1 MSTEL
6 IELKQELVISQ
17 QKNEILSLKHQLQS
31 TQAEKASRLED
42 SLLAPALYEHYQKVA
57 IMLSKSGVI
66 PNIYKG
72 KPEDIFVAMAM
83 GYQLGFPVEQ
93 SLQDIAVI
101 NGRPCLWGDGLLS
114 LALNHSECESIDE
127 SPILDPKGNLVGY
140 QCTVTRRGH
149 KPHTK
154 QFTLQDASV
163 AGLLSRGTVWK
174 AYPERM
180 LQMRAR
186 SFAIR
191 DKFADAL
198 RGLRVAEIEEEDS
211 RIIDAQPTITV
222 QGQTQVAKLKS
233 ILGGQSN
240 DIDNSDT
247 HSHSDIS
254 SPEDLSIA
262 QGTKECDGASTEDD
276 TNNGKITEEQFLRI
290 TELFVTKELT
300 PERIQ
305 KAMDYYKIDSIQ
317 ELSYQEAKALAMQ
330 LEKL

>member
-1 MSTEL
+1 MSTDL
-6 IELKQELVISQ
+6 IELKQELVILQ
-17 QKNEILSLKHQLQS
+17 QKNEILSLKYQLQT

-42 SLLAPALYEHYQKVA
+42 SLFAPALYEHYQKVA
-57 IMLSKSGVI
+57 VMLSKSAVI

-114 LALNHSECESIDE
+114 LALNHPECESIDE
-127 SPILDPKGNLVGY
+127 VPITDTKGNLIGY

-154 QFTLQDASV
+154 RFTLQDAST
-163 AGLLSRGTVWK
+163 AGLLSRGAVWK

-211 RIIDAQPTITV
+211 RIIDAQSTVTV

-233 ILGGQSN
+233 ILQGQSN
-240 DIDNSDT
+240 DSDNSDT
-247 HSHSDIS
+247 HSNSDIPS
-254 SPEDLSIA
+254 HQDLSDV
-262 QGTKECDGASTEDD
+262 QGAKECDGFTSEDD
-276 TNNGKITEEQFLRI
+276 TNSGKITDEQLLRI
-290 TELFVTKELT
+290 EELFVIKELSQ
-300 PERIQ
+300 ERIQ
-305 KAMDYYKIDSIQ
+305 KAMDYYKIDSMD
-317 ELSYQEAKALAMQ
+317 ELSYVEANALVMQ